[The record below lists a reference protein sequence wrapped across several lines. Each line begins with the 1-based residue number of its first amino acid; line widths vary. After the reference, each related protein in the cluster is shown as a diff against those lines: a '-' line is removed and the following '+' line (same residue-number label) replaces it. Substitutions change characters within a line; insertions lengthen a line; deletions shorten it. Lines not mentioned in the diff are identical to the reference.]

1 MGSLAIVATIV
12 AVWIGYKYY
21 AVNIDRSL
29 IRTDPNKAT
38 PARLFNDGVD
48 FMPASAS
55 VLFGYQFKSIAAL
68 GPIVG
73 PIVAVQ
79 WGWLPAIL
87 WLVLG
92 VFFIGWIQDY
102 VSAVMAMRNDGMP
115 WGACAT
121 SWCPLAPARFSCR
134 SSTSTSCS

>member
-1 MGSLAIVATIV
+1 MGTLAIVATIL

-21 AVNIDRSL
+21 AVGIDRSL

-38 PARLFNDGVD
+38 PARLFSDGVD

-55 VLFGYQFKSIAAL
+55 VLFGYQFKSITAL

-79 WGWLPAIL
+79 WG
-87 WLVLG
+87 
-92 VFFIGWIQDY
+92 
-102 VSAVMAMRNDGMP
+102 
-115 WGACAT
+115 
-121 SWCPLAPARFSCR
+121 
-134 SSTSTSCS
+134 